1 MLPTKFRFIWPG
13 GFRGEEF
20 KKIDQSETRIACGGP
35 VCSWIEMECAIFIK
49 DLLIDASNHVSV
61 HLAKQ
66 FQRRRYFRYQP
77 IRNNNCLWRPC
88 LLTDQDKISTL
99 NRGLPIDASYQVL
112 VHLAKRLQRRRLFRN
127 QPIRNKNCLWWPCL
141 LMDQDKMCNLLR
153 GPSID
158 ASYQVS
164 VHFGQAVSE
173 EKICLNRQ
181 IRNKNCLW
189 QPCLFTNRNEVV
201 CNLYRGPSIDV
212 SYQVSVHLAKWF

>member
-1 MLPTKFRFIWPG
+1 
-13 GFRGEEF
+13 
-20 KKIDQSETRIACGGP
+20 
-35 VCSWIEMECAIFIK
+35 
-49 DLLIDASNHVSV
+49 
-61 HLAKQ
+61 
-66 FQRRRYFRYQP
+66 
-77 IRNNNCLWRPC
+77 
-88 LLTDQDKISTL
+88 
-99 NRGLPIDASYQVL
+99 
-112 VHLAKRLQRRRLFRN
+112 
-127 QPIRNKNCLWWPCL
+127 
-141 LMDQDKMCNLLR
+141 MDQDKMCNLLR

-212 SYQVSVHLAKWF
+212 SYQVSVHLAKWFQRRRLKCEKLTDDRRRTPSDDKSSHCLWQGELIITNSFCLYVRKLKCFSLNYEKLH